1 MRVLNPPFGWFSP
14 LQACGRVSACLWPP
28 AKPLD
33 DQWPLTYL
41 VILVPGQILGGQ
53 HKPILL
59 GAPLHDTDVVD
70 GQPALPDD
78 LEGGGGRKSVDR
90 GQDSPWRMG
99 WAKRDPQ
106 KLTPPP
112 ALQGLAGQRGWGP
125 DLPWFEPQV
134 NREEGRGQLRI
145 KSLLTEPSE

>member
-1 MRVLNPPFGWFSP
+1 MIPMLLMVSQPFRMTWRV
-14 LQACGRVSACLWPP
+14 
-28 AKPLD
+28 
-33 DQWPLTYL
+33 
-41 VILVPGQILGGQ
+41 
-53 HKPILL
+53 
-59 GAPLHDTDVVD
+59 
-70 GQPALPDD
+70 
-78 LEGGGGRKSVDR
+78 GGGRKSVDR